1 MKKFRALRLVALIWR
16 VIAWIV
22 LVLGII
28 GALVAIVLGAIVGR
42 VGDPSPLLSQVPGVS
57 NVVDPISGVVAGVAV
72 LVVALLQFLLI
83 YAASDVIH
91 LALDLEQNTR
101 ETAFY
106 LRGES
111 TMPPPPAAIAWE
123 PPETPDGQ

>member
-28 GALVAIVLGAIVGR
+28 GALLAIVLGAIVGR
-42 VGDPSPLLSQVPGVS
+42 VGDPSPLLSRVPGVS
-57 NVVDPISGVVAGVAV
+57 NVVDPISGVVAGVAL

-111 TMPPPPAAIAWE
+111 TMPAPPAAIAWE
-123 PPETPDGQ
+123 PPETPNGQ

>member
-28 GALVAIVLGAIVGR
+28 GALLAIVLGAIVGR
-42 VGDPSPLLSQVPGVS
+42 VGDPSPLLNQVPGVS
-57 NVVDPISGVVAGVAV
+57 SVVDPISGVVAGVAV
-72 LVVALLQFLLI
+72 LVAALLQFLLI

-101 ETAFY
+101 ETAYY

-123 PPETPDGQ
+123 PPETPNG

>member
-28 GALVAIVLGAIVGR
+28 GALLAIVLGAIVGR

-72 LVVALLQFLLI
+72 LVVSLLQFLLI
-83 YAASDVIH
+83 YAGSDVVH

-123 PPETPDGQ
+123 PPETPNGK

>member
-28 GALVAIVLGAIVGR
+28 GALLAIVLGAIVGR

-57 NVVDPISGVVAGVAV
+57 NVVDPISGVVAGAAV
-72 LVVALLQFLLI
+72 LVVSLLQFLLI
-83 YAASDVIH
+83 YAGSDVVH

-123 PPETPDGQ
+123 PPETPNGK

>member
-1 MKKFRALRLVALIWR
+1 MKKFRALRLVALICR